1 MSYPTVSIGM
11 PVYNGANYVRRSVQS
26 LLAQDYEDFELL
38 ISDNA
43 STDETESICR
53 ELAES
58 DVRIRYFR
66 NETNVGASRNY
77 NKVFRLANGAFFKW
91 AAHDDE
97 CHRTMLRRCVEVLE
111 RAPARVTMV
120 YPLAELIDEQGKTLR
135 PVLDRIESRD
145 PRPHRRLARLLRSLS
160 KCDPVFGLFKT
171 EYLRKTRLIGPFF
184 GADNVLLG
192 ELAMLGEIWELDE
205 VLFRLREHRKRS
217 MRANQ
222 SARAR
227 AAWYD
232 PAAAQQSVVI
242 PDWERMVWELLKSAR
257 RSSLPPEE
265 KLRCCLVILGI
276 HYWRRFKNAGG
287 RMKSQLKASLGVGES
302 GKRANAWA
310 RFLRRAN

>member
-1 MSYPTVSIGM
+1 MGHPTVSIGM

-58 DVRIRYFR
+58 DGRIRYFR

-111 RAPARVTMV
+111 RAPAQVTMV
-120 YPLAELIDEQGKTLR
+120 YPLAEMIDEQGKTLR

-145 PRPHRRLARLLRSLS
+145 PRPHRRLARLLWSLS
-160 KCDPVFGLFKT
+160 QCDPVFGLFKT
-171 EYLRKTRLIGPFF
+171 EYLRKTQLIGSFF
-184 GADNVLLG
+184 GADNVLLC

-205 VLFRLREHRKRS
+205 VLFRLRQHPGRS

-232 PAAAQQSVVI
+232 PAAAQQLVVI
-242 PDWERMVWELLKSAR
+242 PDWERMVWELLKSAHR
-257 RSSLPPEE
+257 LSLPPEE

-287 RMKSQLKASLGVGES
+287 RMKSRLKASLGVGES

-310 RFLRRAN
+310 RFLRRAK

>member
-1 MSYPTVSIGM
+1 MGHPTVSIGM

-58 DVRIRYFR
+58 DGRIRYFR

-111 RAPARVTMV
+111 RAPAQVTMV
-120 YPLAELIDEQGKTLR
+120 YPLAEMIDEQGKTLR

-145 PRPHRRLARLLRSLS
+145 PRPHRRLARLLWSLS
-160 KCDPVFGLFKT
+160 QCDPVFGLFKT
-171 EYLRKTRLIGPFF
+171 EYLRKTRLIGSFF
-184 GADNVLLG
+184 GADNVLLC

-205 VLFRLREHRKRS
+205 VLFRLRQHPGRS

-232 PAAAQQSVVI
+232 PAAAQQLVVI
-242 PDWERMVWELLKSAR
+242 PDWERMVWELLKSAHR
-257 RSSLPPEE
+257 LSLPPEE

-287 RMKSQLKASLGVGES
+287 RMKSRLKASLGVGES

-310 RFLRRAN
+310 GFLRRAK

>member
-1 MSYPTVSIGM
+1 M
-11 PVYNGANYVRRSVQS
+11 PVYNGANYVRRSMQS

-53 ELAES
+53 EFAEF
-58 DVRIRYFR
+58 DGRNRYFR
-66 NETNVGASRNY
+66 NETNIGASQNY
-77 NKVFRLANGAFFKW
+77 NKVFRLARGQFFKW

-111 RAPARVTMV
+111 RAPAQVTMV
-120 YPLAELIDEQGKTLR
+120 YPLAEMIDEQGKTLR

-145 PRPHRRLARLLRSLS
+145 PRPHRRLARLLWSLS
-160 KCDPVFGLFKT
+160 QCDPVFGLFKT
-171 EYLRKTRLIGPFF
+171 EYLRKTQLIGSFF
-184 GADNVLLG
+184 GADNVLLC

-205 VLFRLREHRKRS
+205 VLFRLRQHPGRS

-232 PAAAQQSVVI
+232 PAAAQQLVVI
-242 PDWERMVWELLKSAR
+242 PDWERMVWELLMSAHR
-257 RSSLPPEE
+257 LSLPPEE

-287 RMKSQLKASLGVGES
+287 RMKSRLKASLGVGVS
-302 GKRANAWA
+302 GKCANAWA
-310 RFLRRAN
+310 GFLRRAK

>member
-1 MSYPTVSIGM
+1 MGHPTVSIGM
-11 PVYNGANYVRRSVQS
+11 PVYNGAKYVRRSVQS
-26 LLAQDYEDFELL
+26 VLAQDYEDFELL

-58 DVRIRYFR
+58 DGRIRYFR
-66 NETNVGASRNY
+66 NETNVGASQNY
-77 NKVFRLANGAFFKW
+77 NKVFRLASGAFFKW

-97 CHRTMLRRCVEVLE
+97 CHRTMLRRCVEVLSG
-111 RAPARVTMV
+111 RRLGDYGVS
-120 YPLAELIDEQGKTLR
+120 LAELIDEQGKTLR

-160 KCDPVFGLFKT
+160 QCDPVFGLFKT
-171 EYLRKTRLIGPFF
+171 EYLRKTQLIGSFF

-205 VLFRLREHRKRS
+205 VLFRLREHPGRS

-232 PAAAQQSVVI
+232 PAAAQQSVVM
-242 PDWERMVWELLKSAR
+242 PDWERMVWELLKSAHR
-257 RSSLPPEE
+257 LSLPPEE

-287 RMKSQLKASLGVGES
+287 RMKSRLKASLGVGVS
-302 GKRANAWA
+302 GKCANAWA
-310 RFLRRAN
+310 GFLRRTK

>member
-1 MSYPTVSIGM
+1 MGHPTVSIGM
-11 PVYNGANYVRRSVQS
+11 PVYNGANYVRGSVQS

-43 STDETESICR
+43 SADETESICR
-53 ELAES
+53 ELAKS
-58 DVRIRYFR
+58 DGRIRYFR
-66 NETNVGASRNY
+66 NEANVGASQNY
-77 NKVFRLANGAFFKW
+77 NKVFRLASGAFFKW

-120 YPLAELIDEQGKTLR
+120 YPLAELIDEDGKTLR

-145 PRPHRRLARLLRSLS
+145 PRPHRRLARLLQSLS
-160 KCDPVFGLFKT
+160 KCNPVFGLFKT
-171 EYLRKTRLIGPFF
+171 EYLRKTQLIGPFF

-205 VLFRLREHRKRS
+205 VLFRLREHPGRS
-217 MRANQ
+217 MRANE

-232 PAAAQQSVVI
+232 PAAAQRLVVM
-242 PDWERMVWELLKSAR
+242 PDWERMVWELLKSAC
-257 RSSLPPEE
+257 RSSLPPAE

-276 HYWRRFKNAGG
+276 HYWRRLKNAGG
-287 RMKSQLKASLGVGES
+287 RMKSRLKASLGVGER
-302 GKRANAWA
+302 GKCANAWPG
-310 RFLRRAN
+310 FLRRAK

>member
-1 MSYPTVSIGM
+1 MGHPTVSIGM

-58 DVRIRYFR
+58 DGRIRYFR

-111 RAPARVTMV
+111 RAPAQVTMV
-120 YPLAELIDEQGKTLR
+120 YPLAEMIDEQGKTLR

-145 PRPHRRLARLLRSLS
+145 PRPHRRLARLLWSLS
-160 KCDPVFGLFKT
+160 QCDPVFGLFKT
-171 EYLRKTRLIGPFF
+171 EYLRKTQLIGSFF

-192 ELAMLGEIWELDE
+192 ELAMLGVILELDE
-205 VLFRLREHRKRS
+205 VLFRSGEHRERS

-232 PAAAQQSVVI
+232 PAAAQQSVVM
-242 PDWERMVWELLKSAR
+242 PDWERMVWELLKSAHR
-257 RSSLPPEE
+257 LSLPPEE

-287 RMKSQLKASLGVGES
+287 RMKSRLKASLGVGVS

-310 RFLRRAN
+310 GFLRRAK